1 MVQAHIPEAEIQTLI
16 VELRS
21 ATAGVGTARA
31 EATTATTY
39 VAQPD
44 AGVVVVTI
52 EATTDAISIPAIAE
66 DVVVTLD
73 DRPVEPEIRRSGAN
87 PCARL
92 EQFQPHRDCGSGS
105 SRHARC

>member
-1 MVQAHIPEAEIQTLI
+1 MDGRIRRGFATALFVGLAM
-16 VELRS
+16 

-31 EATTATTY
+31 ETTTATTY

-52 EATTDAISIPAIAE
+52 ESTTDALSIPTIAE

-73 DRPVEPEIRRSGAN
+73 DEPV
-87 PCARL
+87 
-92 EQFQPHRDCGSGS
+92 
-105 SRHARC
+105 